1 MYIHTCVYVHCKK
14 KSKLQEQLLGKK
26 KGVLRET
33 YLMKG
38 EVLERFAQGERSNM
52 MRGAVPRKRRMEISG
67 EAQQKRLFG

>member
-1 MYIHTCVYVHCKK
+1 MYIVKKK
-14 KSKLQEQLLGKK
+14 KSKLQEQLLGK